1 MLSTEFPGG
10 RDITACLPDDTR
22 VLERDFIPRVAP
34 LLHKNN
40 DIDKSF
46 YDKYD
51 VKMGLRNKNGTGVR
65 VGLTHIA
72 DVRGYDIDEN
82 RKKIAVPGKLFYRGI
97 DVEDLVKG
105 KKDSHFGY
113 EEVLFSKYHI
123 ADICGCQIR
132 LANKPSLSVD

>member
-22 VLERDFIPRVAP
+22 VLERDFITRVAP

-97 DVEDLVKG
+97 DVEDLVNASIREKR
-105 KKDSHFGY
+105 FGY
-113 EEVLFSKYHI
+113 EETSYLLLFG
-123 ADICGCQIR
+123 D
-132 LANKPSLSVD
+132 LPDE

>member
-22 VLERDFIPRVAP
+22 VLERDFITRVAP

-65 VGLTHIA
+65 VGLTISPMSEA
-72 DVRGYDIDEN
+72 TISTKTE
-82 RKKIAVPGKLFYRGI
+82 KKSRYP
-97 DVEDLVKG
+97 
-105 KKDSHFGY
+105 
-113 EEVLFSKYHI
+113 
-123 ADICGCQIR
+123 
-132 LANKPSLSVD
+132 ANYSTGESMWKTW